1 VSAKEQNMSFIFKN
15 TGNHHYRIQS
25 DVVVTD
31 KDGNIVA
38 NATKSNPGAPI
49 IPEATRLIKF
59 NIKPQSPLK
68 PGDYSANVTVK
79 EENGSLLATKETKFK
94 LS

>member
-1 VSAKEQNMSFIFKN
+1 
-15 TGNHHYRIQS
+15 
-25 DVVVTD
+25 VVTD

-38 NATKSNPGAPI
+38 NSTKPNPGAPI

-59 NIKPQSPLK
+59 NIKPESPLK

-79 EENGSLLATKETKFK
+79 EENGSLLVHHNASFK
-94 LS
+94 SYKRIRI